1 VAVVAVAAGALSRSA
16 SKLKL
21 TVKAKAPGAGRGLS
35 FTYSDRIQFTMKSRS
50 LIIPAAIALFVSGC
64 NIDSNSTSG
73 SGKAATDTR
82 SVSGFSS
89 VEMSGS
95 GELQIEQTGTESLTI
110 SADDNLLP
118 YLTSDVLG
126 GQLRLG
132 MKNGS
137 FSPSS
142 PVVYKLTVKNLNGIA
157 LSGSGSING
166 KALATDSM
174 KIELSGSGEIM
185 TAGSSDH
192 MDVVVSGSGNFHGD
206 GFKSKDARVEVDGS
220 GSATVAASERLD
232 VNINGSGSVEYI
244 GDPMVNTS
252 KHGSGSVSRRQ

>member
-1 VAVVAVAAGALSRSA
+1 MATASIARVADN
-16 SKLKL
+16 
-21 TVKAKAPGAGRGLS
+21 PN
-35 FTYSDRIQFTMKSRS
+35 SDRIRRTMKNRS
-50 LIIPAAIALFVSGC
+50 PFIPAAIALLVSGC
-64 NIDSNSTSG
+64 NVVFNSTGG
-73 SGKAATDTR
+73 SGNAATDTR

-174 KIELSGSGEIM
+174 KIELSGSGEII